1 MSSNYKV
8 IKLLGEGSY
17 GKAFLCENQ
26 STNLTC
32 VIKQIVVEGMSDKEK
47 EDVFNEAAILGKL
60 DHQNIIKL
68 FEVFDSKVPKHTLN
82 IVTEYADGGDLAEKI
97 KSQNNKPF
105 TEQEILDY
113 FTQICLALKHIHEK
127 KIIHRDLKSGN
138 VFLMKSGLV
147 KLGDFGIAKG
157 FQNTMDK
164 AKTMVGTPYYLSPEI
179 IENKPYDAKSDIW
192 SLGVLLYEMMTFKMP
207 FNANSLPNLSL
218 KIMRGNYAPP
228 PSVYTRDLREIV
240 SRCLMVN
247 PSRRP
252 RIQEILS
259 MPIIQNRI
267 RNFLDEVQ
275 YNKEF
280 SRTIAKKYKENK
292 KNQVVKSKENAISGI
307 TSEETGPSIISG
319 NSIKI
324 NNISK
329 NSNNQNKN
337 QQIMNY
343 FKQKNS
349 KKEAKEKEKEKKHQG
364 FKDFLAEAKKTKKW
378 GGVDQKQFNESGV
391 LWGKNQENQKPLA
404 KNMYKDEENTKTN
417 DLNALLESYDVE
429 KITEEQY
436 DKVRFLNDL
445 NKELNENKEE
455 KDSDNEDNNNNDIKK
470 IKKINNNEGNENKII
485 MEEGMEQ
492 INQEGKNQTI
502 KEVDSDNDEEYSS
515 EFKEIELMRIELEKS
530 LGLNLFK
537 AAYHYV
543 DNDTDKKEIKYDKDK
558 VEGKIKKDFVNK
570 GFTEKEIESAI
581 QKIPEIFAIVLKER
595 IIEQ

>member
-26 STNLTC
+26 STNLAC

-68 FEVFDSKVPKHTLN
+68 FEFFDSKVPKHTLN

-307 TSEETGPSIISG
+307 TSAETGPSIISG

-337 QQIMNY
+337 QQILNY

-391 LWGKNQENQKPLA
+391 MWGKNQENQKPLA

-470 IKKINNNEGNENKII
+470 IKIINNNEGNENKII
-485 MEEGMEQ
+485 MEEGMEP